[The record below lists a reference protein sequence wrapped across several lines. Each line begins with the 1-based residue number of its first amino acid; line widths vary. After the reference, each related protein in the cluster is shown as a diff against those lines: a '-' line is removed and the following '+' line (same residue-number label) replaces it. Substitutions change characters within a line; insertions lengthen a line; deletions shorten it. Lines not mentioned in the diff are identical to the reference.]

1 MKLAEMVV
9 LYGMKR
15 FLGAFM
21 IVSCSLM
28 LSVFFISPAF
38 GLSNPVENDADG
50 ISSALSGA
58 ESNIVKGDIALSHPD
73 TSPSANAFTIS
84 QSGPMNESNVTKD
97 SYDSGD
103 QVKYIFD
110 WGDGTT
116 SETGFVESG
125 VNVSISH
132 NWSSE
137 GVYYV
142 KVRAV
147 DTHEASSSWSDPM
160 EVTIVPRIKR
170 VSSSHR

>member
-1 MKLAEMVV
+1 MSLVDRIRSYRIASSLSLREALLYGLVLAE
-9 LYGMKR
+9 
-15 FLGAFM
+15 
-21 IVSCSLM
+21 ISISL
-28 LSVFFISPAF
+28 A
-38 GLSNPVENDADG
+38 AG
-50 ISSALSGA
+50 ISSPTESAGSDASLDINAVEHRPGA
-58 ESNIVKGDIALSHPD
+58 EIFAVSEETPPDGTGVSDLS
-73 TSPSANAFTIS
+73 SL
-84 QSGPMNESNVTKD
+84 D
-97 SYDSGD
+97 SSD
-103 QVKYIFD
+103 QVKFIFD

-116 SETGFVESG
+116 SETGFVDSG
-125 VNVSISH
+125 VNVSLSH